1 MSSAM
6 AGDAGGQVMVA
17 GLIGCVGDPCFG
29 QRAIEQMT
37 QVVPVDWWTVYR
49 LHREAPPDLHF
60 AGSLARYD
68 CSAAAFHAYRDGMWR
83 HDIAVEALRETGASG
98 AGALS
103 HLHARE
109 FAPEHRRRIYD
120 RHGLSERLTVA
131 CASGDTL
138 LAANLY
144 RRTGAQPFSD
154 EECDILQHAGQLL
167 LACVQRQLQL
177 QASPP
182 VAAVTAFELLTRR
195 EREVCERL
203 LRGWTH
209 EGVAADLEISAT
221 TVKTYRDRAFEK
233 LGIHHRS
240 ELFALVL
247 RH

>member
-1 MSSAM
+1 M
-6 AGDAGGQVMVA
+6 AGDAGGQEMVA

-177 QASPP
+177 QASPS